1 MKGGFLHVSYTVKGA
16 EIKVADLLRAHNS
29 NTKILG
35 EKKKQVSQFFFKFC
49 LYLLRKKKKIKSN
62 IQAY

>member
-29 NTKILG
+29 NTKNLG
-35 EKKKQVSQFFFKFC
+35 EKKKASLAIFFLSFV
-49 LYLLRKKKKIKSN
+49 YIYSERKKN
-62 IQAY
+62 